1 MMTVIGGK
9 EENNAAFGSGGWM
22 SGSGVLESCRSSVR
36 VGTLRKW
43 DLTLPVTGHMT
54 FGRRMRESSKGP
66 GLGWAFLLHTI

>member
-1 MMTVIGGK
+1 
-9 EENNAAFGSGGWM
+9 M
-22 SGSGVLESCRSSVR
+22 SGSGVLESCRFSVR

-43 DLTLPVTGHMT
+43 DLTLLVTGHMT